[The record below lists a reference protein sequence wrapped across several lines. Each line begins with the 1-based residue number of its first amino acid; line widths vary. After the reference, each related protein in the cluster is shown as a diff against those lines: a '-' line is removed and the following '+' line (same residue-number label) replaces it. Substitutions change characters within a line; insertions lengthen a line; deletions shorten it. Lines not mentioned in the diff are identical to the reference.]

1 MKTPQAAAIIAAIS
15 TALAL
20 TACTNET
27 NSLAN
32 STDTPDSKADSAIT
46 ESTDDRTHQ
55 PSASSLNIEKA
66 ATQPPAGTAT
76 KIEGPDGTP
85 IYTSEFTT
93 YTDKNGNPAD
103 YTDGN
108 LGYAVCSGFAYIAP
122 PGELCLTSIDNADI
136 YNEDTLS
143 FAGVPDTKF
152 QDYVRINVGDKVNGL
167 TVKSASATFGDDEM
181 NLPENKCGKY
191 FSGCECE
198 FIGDMELVGYACAVK
213 EDAYGIQAGDIL
225 FVPQGECPLPSMSF
239 KTDEETGVHH
249 LYYTGS
255 NYGLTW
261 VNQYGQIFLGNTQE
275 TTADISCLPSDGTF
289 VKVKVVIDNIRMTS
303 NKDWIDLI
311 QANIVTIER
320 Q

>member
-1 MKTPQAAAIIAAIS
+1 MKTPKAAAIIAAIS
-15 TALAL
+15 IALTL
-20 TACTNET
+20 TACTNGAT
-27 NSLAN
+27 GTAD
-32 STDTPDSKADSAIT
+32 STDAPDSKTDSSTT
-46 ESTDDRTHQ
+46 ESQTPASLLSIERT
-55 PSASSLNIEKA
+55 AV
-66 ATQPPAGTAT
+66 QPPAGAASAI
-76 KIEGPDGTP
+76 KGPDGNP

-93 YTDKNGNPAD
+93 YTDKDGNSAE
-103 YTDGN
+103 YADGN
-108 LGYAVCSGFAYIAP
+108 LGYAVCGGFAYIAP

-136 YNEDTLS
+136 YSEDALS
-143 FAGVPDTKF
+143 FAGVPETKF

-167 TVKSASATFGDDEM
+167 TVKSAAATFRDDEL
-181 NLPENKCGKY
+181 NLPEDTPGKY

-198 FIGDMELVGYACAVK
+198 FVGEMELVGYACAVK

-225 FVPQGECPLPSMSF
+225 FVPQGECSLPTMSF
-239 KTDEETGVHH
+239 RTDEETGVHH

-261 VNQYGQIFLGNTQE
+261 VNQYGQIFLGNVRE

-289 VKVKVVIDNIRMTS
+289 VKVKAVINDITMTS
-303 NKDWIDLI
+303 NKDWADIT